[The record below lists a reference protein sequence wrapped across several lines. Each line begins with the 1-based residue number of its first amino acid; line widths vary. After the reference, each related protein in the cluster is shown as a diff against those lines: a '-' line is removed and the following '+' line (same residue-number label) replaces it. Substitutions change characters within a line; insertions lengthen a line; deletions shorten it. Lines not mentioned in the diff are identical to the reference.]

1 MTPRQYNELLRQ
13 AEVIERNKPHMEKM
27 KEKFGSPNPSS
38 YIDGM
43 EIKVMNNKANKV
55 NDELIGIA
63 IGTLSMV
70 VITFLCYMVQ
80 IIFG

>member
-27 KEKFGSPNPSS
+27 K
-38 YIDGM
+38 
-43 EIKVMNNKANKV
+43 VMNNKVNKV

-70 VITFLCYMVQ
+70 VITVVCYMVQ

>member
-27 KEKFGSPNPSS
+27 K
-38 YIDGM
+38 
-43 EIKVMNNKANKV
+43 VMNNKVNKA

-70 VITFLCYMVQ
+70 VITLLCYMVQ

>member
-27 KEKFGSPNPSS
+27 K
-38 YIDGM
+38 
-43 EIKVMNNKANKV
+43 VMNNKANKV

-70 VITFLCYMVQ
+70 LITVLCYMVQ

>member
-27 KEKFGSPNPSS
+27 
-38 YIDGM
+38 
-43 EIKVMNNKANKV
+43 KVMNNKANKV

-70 VITFLCYMVQ
+70 VITVLCYMVQ

>member
-27 KEKFGSPNPSS
+27 K
-38 YIDGM
+38 
-43 EIKVMNNKANKV
+43 VMNNKVNKV

>member
-27 KEKFGSPNPSS
+27 K
-38 YIDGM
+38 
-43 EIKVMNNKANKV
+43 VMNNKANKV

-63 IGTLSMV
+63 IGTLSIV
-70 VITFLCYMVQ
+70 VITIVSYMAL

>member
-27 KEKFGSPNPSS
+27 K
-38 YIDGM
+38 
-43 EIKVMNNKANKV
+43 VMNNKVNKV
-55 NDELIGIA
+55 NDELIGIV

-70 VITFLCYMVQ
+70 VITVVCYMVQ

>member
-1 MTPRQYNELLRQ
+1 MTSRQYNELLRQ

-27 KEKFGSPNPSS
+27 K
-38 YIDGM
+38 
-43 EIKVMNNKANKV
+43 VMNNKVNKV

-70 VITFLCYMVQ
+70 VITVVCYMVQ

>member
-1 MTPRQYNELLRQ
+1 MTSKQYRELLRQ

-27 KEKFGSPNPSS
+27 
-38 YIDGM
+38 
-43 EIKVMNNKANKV
+43 KVMNNKANKV

-70 VITFLCYMVQ
+70 VITVLCYMVQ

>member
-27 KEKFGSPNPSS
+27 K
-38 YIDGM
+38 
-43 EIKVMNNKANKV
+43 VMNNKANKA

-70 VITFLCYMVQ
+70 VITVLCYMVQ

>member
-27 KEKFGSPNPSS
+27 K
-38 YIDGM
+38 
-43 EIKVMNNKANKV
+43 VMNNKVNKV

-70 VITFLCYMVQ
+70 VITILCYMVQ

>member
-27 KEKFGSPNPSS
+27 
-38 YIDGM
+38 
-43 EIKVMNNKANKV
+43 KVMNNKANKV

>member
-27 KEKFGSPNPSS
+27 
-38 YIDGM
+38 
-43 EIKVMNNKANKV
+43 KVMNNKANKV

-70 VITFLCYMVQ
+70 VITILCYMVQ

>member
-1 MTPRQYNELLRQ
+1 
-13 AEVIERNKPHMEKM
+13 
-27 KEKFGSPNPSS
+27 
-38 YIDGM
+38 
-43 EIKVMNNKANKV
+43 MNNKVNKV

-70 VITFLCYMVQ
+70 VITVVCYMVQ

>member
-1 MTPRQYNELLRQ
+1 MTPRQHNELLRQ

-27 KEKFGSPNPSS
+27 
-38 YIDGM
+38 
-43 EIKVMNNKANKV
+43 KVMNNKANKV

-70 VITFLCYMVQ
+70 VITVLCYMVQ

>member
-27 KEKFGSPNPSS
+27 K
-38 YIDGM
+38 
-43 EIKVMNNKANKV
+43 VMNNKANKI
-55 NDELIGIA
+55 NDELVGIA
-63 IGTLSMV
+63 IGTLSIV
-70 VITFLCYMVQ
+70 VITIVSYMAL